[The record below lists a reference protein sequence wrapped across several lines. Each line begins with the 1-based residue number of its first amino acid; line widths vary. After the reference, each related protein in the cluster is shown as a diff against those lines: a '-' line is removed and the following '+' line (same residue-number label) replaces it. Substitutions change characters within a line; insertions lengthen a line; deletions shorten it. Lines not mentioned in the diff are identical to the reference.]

1 MTRGEILAMS
11 STQLRE
17 AIAEA
22 LGYQKQCG
30 FYDAACINPQDYWTT
45 PERGVTSVLPD
56 WTEKITAAIM
66 LIDAG
71 YLDYIYDISSTLD
84 PVYDRYRV
92 RIFPV
97 EDQPACIAWGETMAL
112 AICRAWLMYKSE
124 VTK

>member
-1 MTRGEILAMS
+1 MTRDEILSMS

-22 LGYQKQCG
+22 LGYRKQCG

-45 PERGVTSVLPD
+45 PERGITSTLPD
-56 WTEKITAAIM
+56 WPEKITAAIM
-66 LIDAG
+66 LIDADRRE
-71 YLDYIYDISSTLD
+71 YYYDMSNTFN
-84 PVYDRYRV
+84 PVYDRYRA
-92 RIFPV
+92 RIFPLV
-97 EDQPACIAWGETMAL
+97 AQPAYIAWGETMAL